1 MSGRSADTAAALAA
15 VVGPRHVL
23 AGEAAAGVLVD
34 GVAPR
39 WIASPA
45 TVDEVA
51 GCLTLA
57 ASRGLA
63 VVPAGGGAR
72 LSWGSVPTRVDLLL
86 SLARLDR
93 VLAWEPDD
101 LTVSVQAGVRLTVL
115 DAHIRDRRQ
124 MLALDPPRP
133 DATTVGGAIATGV
146 AGPGR
151 ARYGTM
157 RELLLGVTVVQGNGT
172 VVRGGGRVVKN
183 VTGYDIPK
191 LHVGALGTLGVVVEA
206 HLRLHPVPAAE
217 GTWVFAFPGPEA
229 ALEAA
234 RALRDTPVVPSRL
247 QLVSRSRPS
256 APGAGSV
263 ALAVGLGSV
272 PEAVDAQGERV
283 SRLCRGM
290 DGEGGRIDDGV
301 HWWAATRAMT
311 LPPTADTLVLRIG
324 SRPGDVAK
332 AWRVVEAVATRAEL
346 DPVLSAEVPH
356 GVLHAALTGSGVR
369 EAPAVV
375 ARVRADLAPLEA
387 SCVVEHAPIG
397 VKADLDVWGDPGPA
411 LPFMRRL
418 KAELDPGAILN
429 PGRFVG
435 RI

>member
-1 MSGRSADTAAALAA
+1 
-15 VVGPRHVL
+15 
-23 AGEAAAGVLVD
+23 
-34 GVAPR
+34 
-39 WIASPA
+39 
-45 TVDEVA
+45 
-51 GCLTLA
+51 
-57 ASRGLA
+57 
-63 VVPAGGGAR
+63 
-72 LSWGSVPTRVDLLL
+72 
-86 SLARLDR
+86 
-93 VLAWEPDD
+93 
-101 LTVSVQAGVRLTVL
+101 
-115 DAHIRDRRQ
+115 
-124 MLALDPPRP
+124 
-133 DATTVGGAIATGV
+133 
-146 AGPGR
+146 
-151 ARYGTM
+151 
-157 RELLLGVTVVQGNGT
+157 
-172 VVRGGGRVVKN
+172 

-234 RALRDTPVVPSRL
+234 LALRDTPVVPSRL

-272 PEAVDAQGERV
+272 PEAVDAQGEQV

-301 HWWAATRAMT
+301 YWWAATRAMT

-332 AWRVVEAVATRAEL
+332 AWRAAEAVATRAEL

-356 GVLHAALTGSGVR
+356 GVLHAALTGSGIR
-369 EAPAVV
+369 EAPAVL

-397 VKADLDVWGDPGPA
+397 VKGDLDVWGDPGPA